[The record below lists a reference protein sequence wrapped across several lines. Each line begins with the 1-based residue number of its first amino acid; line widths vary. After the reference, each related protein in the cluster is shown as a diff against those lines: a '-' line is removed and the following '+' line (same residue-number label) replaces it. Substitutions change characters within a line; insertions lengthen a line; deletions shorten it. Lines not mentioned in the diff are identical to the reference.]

1 MECRKCHWR
10 VAFRRDDL
18 IAAYGTGYVVLLPD
32 LLDRLAPHGC
42 PRLSL
47 NSDDHGAHL
56 FELMEDG
63 AQWHLHA
70 SASSSPTNA
79 FDWQTFARM
88 TRNFANTSWTWQ
100 VSGWQWLRSTVDA

>member
-1 MECRKCHWR
+1 VETYST
-10 VAFRRDDL
+10 ALQGGPD
-18 IAAYGTGYVVLLPD
+18 AACGGV
-32 LLDRLAPHGC
+32 RLAL
-42 PRLSL
+42 R
-47 NSDDHGAHL
+47 
-56 FELMEDG
+56 DG

>member
-56 FELMEDG
+56 LELMEG
-63 AQWHLHA
+63 CRR
-70 SASSSPTNA
+70 
-79 FDWQTFARM
+79 FGM
-88 TRNFANTSWTWQ
+88 
-100 VSGWQWLRSTVDA
+100 STVRLAAPHSNLIAAGRCAP